1 VDLASKI
8 GVALIGCG
16 YSGCELHGVWY
27 KHIPEIK
34 LVTVVDSNIDRA
46 RKAAERFGAENC
58 TDDWRTVLND
68 PAVSMI
74 DVNVPPGLNREIVV
88 AAAEARKHILCEKPM
103 ATSLEDAD
111 EMIAAA
117 DRNHAKFMVGHVL
130 HFFPEY
136 VEVKK
141 VVTGNVIGKL
151 HAGNAIRWL
160 GEPYFPF
167 SSTWNKWYGSR
178 ELGGGVTFSMQ
189 IHDLDFLRTL
199 FGKVKRVHS
208 FNRNFTHREFD
219 IDDFSVTT
227 LFFEEGM
234 AVAEASWASPSPFAQ
249 QLDLFGESGFLSL
262 RTGGTLTSIEA
273 SKGGPAVIAC
283 LKDGT
288 SKEFPT
294 SDVNGYCAE
303 IQHFVSCVTGDGK
316 PCLDPRDSR
325 ETIRVTLAALESA
338 RTGRPVEL
346 NSS

>member
-1 VDLASKI
+1 
-8 GVALIGCG
+8 
-16 YSGCELHGVWY
+16 
-27 KHIPEIK
+27 
-34 LVTVVDSNIDRA
+34 
-46 RKAAERFGAENC
+46 
-58 TDDWRTVLND
+58 
-68 PAVSMI
+68 
-74 DVNVPPGLNREIVV
+74 
-88 AAAEARKHILCEKPM
+88 
-103 ATSLEDAD
+103 
-111 EMIAAA
+111 
-117 DRNHAKFMVGHVL
+117 
-130 HFFPEY
+130 
-136 VEVKK
+136 
-141 VVTGNVIGKL
+141 
-151 HAGNAIRWL
+151 
-160 GEPYFPF
+160 
-167 SSTWNKWYGSR
+167 
-178 ELGGGVTFSMQ
+178 
-189 IHDLDFLRTL
+189 
-199 FGKVKRVHS
+199 VHS